1 MSGGKRKQAPELFD
15 PLAVPST
22 ARNLRTSYRR
32 TVTSRPITVS
42 TSSLPVPPPV
52 DYFYAENEV
61 YDDYVPSNPITAE
74 SLGIKEKGV
83 KVRNSNSVCTQLLPF
98 AAITNLYRVGLSS
111 ANVEGL
117 SKHSLR

>member
-22 ARNLRTSYRR
+22 ARNLRTSYRC
-32 TVTSRPITVS
+32 TVTSCPITVS
-42 TSSLPVPPPV
+42 TSRPVPPPV
-52 DYFYAENEV
+52 DYFYAENEI

-117 SKHSLR
+117 LKHSLR